1 MNQRNA
7 FLFVAAFNV
16 VIFFGLFTPGLAADA
31 NPRVQDRDSAPV
43 IKQVPSRATQPQSKW
58 DSMTT
63 DQKFSVLLGKLDAV
77 ERRIAAL
84 QNQVQANSSLGQE
97 VTQLRNTVQQLGQVI
112 TISSS
117 GHITIQTAQNLNL
130 VASTLEIS
138 AANVKV
144 QAGLSGFHGVLKAD
158 TMITNTVVSS
168 SYTPGAGNIW

>member
-1 MNQRNA
+1 MKNKNSS
-7 FLFVAAFNV
+7 LFVAAFNI
-16 VIFFGLFTPGLAADA
+16 VIIFGLLTSALAADA
-31 NPRVQDRDSAPV
+31 NPRVQDRYSAPV
-43 IKQVPSRATQPQSKW
+43 IKQVPSRARQPQSKW
-58 DSMTT
+58 DSMST

-77 ERRIAAL
+77 ERKIATL

-117 GHITIQTAQNLNL
+117 GHVTIQTAQNMNL

-168 SYTPGAGNIW
+168 AYTPGAGNIW